1 MQSEKKNR
9 VIRPL
14 RLDDL
19 PEIIA
24 IERICFP
31 DAWSAESFRGVLQNK
46 LFYCCG
52 LFENRLEGYLISM
65 IAAGELHILNIAVR
79 PESRR
84 RGIAEEIYFQTFRK
98 YEKKIALAYLEVR
111 TTNFPAIA
119 FYQKLGFQEAGI
131 RRRYYPDGEDAILM
145 TLVVG

>member
-9 VIRPL
+9 VVRQL
-14 RLDDL
+14 LQADV
-19 PEIIA
+19 PEILE
-24 IERICFP
+24 IERICFS
-31 DAWSAESFRGVLQNK
+31 DAWSADSFRGVLQNK

-52 LFENRLEGYLISM
+52 LFDNRLEGYLVSM

-84 RGIAEEIYFQTFRK
+84 QGIAEELYCQTFRK
-98 YEKKIALAYLEVR
+98 YEKAISLAYLEVR

-119 FYQKLGFQEAGI
+119 FYRKLGFREAGI

-145 TLVVG
+145 TLDFR